1 MCPARHR
8 HTRKERVETETVI
21 AVGFVI
27 HELLGLVGGLIL
39 CYFGYRL
46 LMRRVKVHP
55 SETRGTWNSAKFLI
69 RNAAPGTLF
78 AVFGAV
84 SIWLTA
90 SNALTPKTLPSKN
103 SVDVLPTKEARTITP
118 AENDG
123 TIAMTLGAA
132 MPGINQTHPGSI
144 VDDSLPPGTQAPTPA
159 PENPMQADRNA
170 LANSTQLTEEE
181 PGETARKTAE
191 GERQKAGRKTLE
203 KERRAAERKRS
214 RLEEMYQNHL
224 ISSEAY
230 KKGEEE
236 YKSEIEKYRSEMNA
250 GRGVAE

>member
-1 MCPARHR
+1 
-8 HTRKERVETETVI
+8 VDTETVI

-46 LMRRVKVHP
+46 LMRRVKTH
-55 SETRGTWNSAKFLI
+55 SGETCGTWNSVKRLI
-69 RNAAPGTLF
+69 RSAAPGTLF
-78 AVFGAV
+78 AVIGAV

-90 SNALTPKTLPSKN
+90 SNALTPKTFSSKH
-103 SVDVLPTKEARTITP
+103 SVDVAKLPTKEAQTTTP
-118 AENDG
+118 AENNG

-132 MPGINQTHPGSI
+132 MPETNPAQPGNIPGDGLTTNQLPATRGSI
-144 VDDSLPPGTQAPTPA
+144 PA
-159 PENPMQADRNA
+159 PENRIMADRDA
-170 LANSTQLTEEE
+170 SASSIQLIEKE
-181 PGETARKTAE
+181 PGETARKTVE

-224 ISSEAY
+224 ISSQAY

-236 YKSEIEKYRSEMNA
+236 YKSEIEKYRNEMNA
-250 GRGVAE
+250 GRGVPE

>member
-1 MCPARHR
+1 M
-8 HTRKERVETETVI
+8 ETETVI

-46 LMRRVKVHP
+46 LMRRVKIPP
-55 SETRGTWNSAKFLI
+55 SETRGTWNSARLLI

-90 SNALTPKTLPSKN
+90 SNALTPKTFPSKN

-123 TIAMTLGAA
+123 TIAMTLGAVK
-132 MPGINQTHPGSI
+132 PGLNQTHPANI
-144 VDDSLPPGTQAPTPA
+144 ADDGLTIHQLPTTPTPTPA
-159 PENPMQADRNA
+159 PENRMKANRNA

-181 PGETARKTAE
+181 PGETARKAAE

-250 GRGVAE
+250 GRGMAE

>member
-1 MCPARHR
+1 
-8 HTRKERVETETVI
+8 VDTETVV

-46 LMRRVKVHP
+46 LMRRVKAQP
-55 SETRGTWNSAKFLI
+55 RETRGTWNLAKRFI
-69 RNAAPGTLF
+69 KNAAPGTLF
-78 AVFGAV
+78 ALFGAIA
-84 SIWLTA
+84 IWLTA
-90 SNALTPKTLPSKN
+90 SNALTPKTFASRN
-103 SVDVLPTKEARTITP
+103 SVHVALLPPIEGRTPPP
-118 AENDG
+118 AESEDG
-123 TIAMTLGAA
+123 IAMILGAA
-132 MPGINQTHPGSI
+132 SSGMNQAHPGITPDNSNI
-144 VDDSLPPGTQAPTPA
+144 VPLPAPAPAPMPTP
-159 PENPMQADRNA
+159 ETGSRGNRNA
-170 LANSTQLTEEE
+170 LAKNSQLPETE
-181 PGETARKTAE
+181 PGEIGGRTAE
-191 GERQKAGRKTLE
+191 GDRQKPGRKALE

-214 RLEEMYQNHL
+214 RLEEMYQSHL

>member
-1 MCPARHR
+1 MD
-8 HTRKERVETETVI
+8 TETVV

-46 LMRRVKVHP
+46 LIRRVKAQP
-55 SETRGTWNSAKFLI
+55 RETRGTWNLAKRFI
-69 RNAAPGTLF
+69 KNAAPGTLF
-78 AVFGAV
+78 ALFGAV
-84 SIWLTA
+84 AIWLTA
-90 SNALTPKTLPSKN
+90 ANALTPKTFPSKN
-103 SVDVLPTKEARTITP
+103 SVDFALLPAKEERTTAP
-118 AENDG
+118 AENEG
-123 TIAMTLGAA
+123 AIAMTLGAA
-132 MPGINQTHPGSI
+132 VPGMNQAHPGNIAEGNSNI
-144 VDDSLPPGTQAPTPA
+144 DPSSAPTPA
-159 PENPMQADRNA
+159 PMPTPATGRQADRNA
-170 LANSTQLTEEE
+170 LATNSRLPEAE
-181 PGETARKTAE
+181 PGETAGRAVE

-214 RLEEMYQNHL
+214 RLEEMYQSHL

>member
-1 MCPARHR
+1 MD
-8 HTRKERVETETVI
+8 TETVI

-27 HELLGLVGGLIL
+27 HQLLGLIGGLIL

-46 LMRRVKVHP
+46 LMRRVKAHP
-55 SETRGTWNSAKFLI
+55 SETYGTWNLAKRFI
-69 RNAAPGTLF
+69 KNSAPGTLF
-78 AVFGAV
+78 ALFGAV
-84 SIWLTA
+84 AIWLTA
-90 SNALTPKTLPSKN
+90 SNALTPKTFASKN
-103 SVDVLPTKEARTITP
+103 SVDVPVLPTKEVRTTKP

-123 TIAMTLGAA
+123 AIAMTLGAA
-132 MPGINQTHPGSI
+132 TPGTNQSHPGNIAEDNSTL
-144 VDDSLPPGTQAPTPA
+144 DRSPAPTPA
-159 PENPMQADRNA
+159 PTPETGMQADRIA
-170 LANSTQLTEEE
+170 LADNSQLLEGE
-181 PGETARKTAE
+181 PKETDHKTVE